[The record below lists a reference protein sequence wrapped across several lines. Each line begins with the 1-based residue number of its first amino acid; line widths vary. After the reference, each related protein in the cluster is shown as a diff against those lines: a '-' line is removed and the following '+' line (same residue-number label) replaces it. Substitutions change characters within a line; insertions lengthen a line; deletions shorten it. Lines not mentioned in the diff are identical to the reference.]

1 MKRIIA
7 ATLVALFVLVAGGIA
22 LACGMDYPSSS
33 SQGPAVFFPQSDGSS
48 TTSAPDTTAT
58 QTAQPSS

>member
-7 ATLVALFVLVAGGIA
+7 VLLVALFVLVSGGIA

-33 SQGPAVFFPQSDGSS
+33 SQGPAVYFPQTGGSS
-48 TTSAPDTTAT
+48 TTSAPDTPAS
-58 QTAQPSS
+58 QTAQPAS